1 VLLKQ
6 ALYLHS
12 RPSTLTIFNF
22 GLISR
27 LVSQEPALFATSIKE
42 NILYGKDGATQE
54 EVEAAAK
61 AANAHTFIV
70 GLPQGYNTQVRNR
83 GLSIYLIGRA
93 FKRVDRLFVA

>member
-12 RPSTLTIFNF
+12 RPSILTILHL
-22 GLISR
+22 GLVCR

-54 EVEAAAK
+54 EIEAAAK

-70 GLPQGYNTQVRNR
+70 GLPQGYDTQVRNR
-83 GLSIYLIGRA
+83 ILFIYLIGG
-93 FKRVDRLFVA
+93 